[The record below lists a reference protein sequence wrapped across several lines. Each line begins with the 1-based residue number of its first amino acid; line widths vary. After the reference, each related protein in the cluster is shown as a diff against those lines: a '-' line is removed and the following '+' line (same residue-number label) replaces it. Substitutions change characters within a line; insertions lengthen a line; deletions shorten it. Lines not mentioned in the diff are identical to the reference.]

1 MVSKRISCWKE
12 CISERKNVYLNSI
25 NFQMVNNLNG
35 KFSGNDYTKYF
46 DYDKIENTIHIR
58 FRQNGDYFIFSSDGG
73 RKN

>member
-1 MVSKRISCWKE
+1 
-12 CISERKNVYLNSI
+12 
-25 NFQMVNNLNG
+25 MVNNLNG

-73 RKN
+73 RKKLKNVCP